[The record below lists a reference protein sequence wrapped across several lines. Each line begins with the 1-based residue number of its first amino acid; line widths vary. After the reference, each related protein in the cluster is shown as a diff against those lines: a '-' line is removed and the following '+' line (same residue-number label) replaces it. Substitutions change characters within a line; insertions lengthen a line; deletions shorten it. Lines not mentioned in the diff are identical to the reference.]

1 MTNFSDQANNLD
13 NAADQVADQAKNL
26 TERVETAASQVPN
39 RAGELAQEA
48 DQASRQVADQVE
60 SAKSTITEP
69 LPKPPSMSAT
79 QAPAEELLKRLNWG
93 EPALTI
99 IDVRSREAF
108 NDERITGAVP
118 ISIDQIPDGVES
130 TLERKRDIY
139 VYGDSAD
146 EAASQLRQAGYANV
160 AVLQGGLS
168 AWKSIGGPT
177 EGITAFSSPVSA

>member
-1 MTNFSDQANNLD
+1 MTNFSDQID
-13 NAADQVADQAKNL
+13 NAAN
-26 TERVETAASQVPN
+26 
-39 RAGELAQEA
+39 
-48 DQASRQVADQVE
+48 QVADQVE
-60 SAKSTITEP
+60 SLPDRVEAAASQMPERGEDPSQKADDASHQVPDQIESVKAAITKP
-69 LPKPPSMSAT
+69 LPTPPSMSAT
-79 QAPAEELLKRLNWG
+79 QAPVDELLKRLKWG

-139 VYGDSAD
+139 IYGDNAD
-146 EAASQLRQAGYANV
+146 QAASQLRQAGYANV

-168 AWKSIGGPT
+168 AWKGIGGPT
-177 EGITAFSSPVSA
+177 EGIAAFSSPVSA